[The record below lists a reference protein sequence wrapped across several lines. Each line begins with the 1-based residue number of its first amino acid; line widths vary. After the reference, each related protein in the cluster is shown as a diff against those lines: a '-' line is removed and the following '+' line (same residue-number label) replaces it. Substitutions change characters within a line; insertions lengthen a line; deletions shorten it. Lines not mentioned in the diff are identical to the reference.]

1 MHLIARDLVDYTVS
15 GSCTYNKETAKRHI
29 LLTDSLIQATKQL
42 CADKEKKYCL
52 NAASM

>member
-15 GSCTYNKETAKRHI
+15 DSCTYNKETARRHI
-29 LLTDSLIQATKQL
+29 LLTDSVIQASKQL
-42 CADKEKKYCL
+42 CADKIKKYCL